1 MADWL
6 FIGLF
11 KSLLDGVLIG
21 SLYALMAVGLTLV
34 YRVAQVP
41 NFAHAEYITYG
52 AYAAFAVAAFLGGGI
67 FGAVVFAALAGLLL
81 AVASDELVFKP
92 LWARGSSPLHLL
104 VASIGVGLVLRY
116 CLLAVAAASAGLLQI
131 SLPERPKILAVVFG
145 ATPIT
150 TVHVAAPALAL
161 STAILLHLLLT
172 KTRIGK
178 AMRATASN
186 PVLARISGINIYAVR
201 RVTWAISGM
210 LAGLAGFMY
219 AYYIAVN
226 PESGW
231 IALLWMFAAAIVG
244 GFTFYG
250 AMLSG
255 LLLGIAEHTLSFLAY
270 QLFGVNTAYRP
281 AIALIIMV
289 LVLLFKP
296 EGLIRL
302 QSLSLSRRV

>member
-1 MADWL
+1 MMDWL
-6 FIGLF
+6 LIGLF
-11 KSLLDGVLIG
+11 RSLLNGVLIG

-34 YRVAQVP
+34 YRIAQVP
-41 NFAHAEYITYG
+41 NFAHADYITYG
-52 AYAAFAVAAFLGGGI
+52 AYAAFVVAAFLGGGL

-81 AVASDELVFKP
+81 AVVSDELVFKP
-92 LWARGSSPLHLL
+92 LWARGSSSLHLL

-116 CLLAVAAASAGLLQI
+116 GLLAIAAASAGLLQV
-131 SLPERPKILAVVFG
+131 SLPERPEIIAVVFG
-145 ATPIT
+145 AVPIT
-150 TVHVAAPALAL
+150 TVHVVAPVLAL
-161 STAILLHLLLT
+161 STAVLLHLLLT
-172 KTRIGK
+172 MTRIGK

-231 IALLWMFAAAIVG
+231 IALLWIFAAAIVG

-250 AMLSG
+250 TMLSG
-255 LLLGIAEHTLSFLAY
+255 LLLGIAEHTLSFVAY
-270 QLFGVNTAYRP
+270 QLFGINTAYRP